1 MLLVGRIVRR
11 PIIPSSLII
20 SRVGGYPCSK
30 TAKGVIIMTF
40 KSLLGAKRYCAS
52 NNLLA
57 YEPVIVH
64 KESFFSVFNAG
75 EPIGNWVEGDFTR
88 WAVGTY
94 KKVARWSN
102 LRKSWVDC
110 DADTTRANL
119 SGN

>member
-1 MLLVGRIVRR
+1 MANVTNTNGKAID
-11 PIIPSSLII
+11 
-20 SRVGGYPCSK
+20 
-30 TAKGVIIMTF
+30 GVIIMTF

-75 EPIGNWVEGDFTR
+75 EPIGNWDEGDFTR
-88 WAVGTY
+88 WAVDTY